1 MKIKT
6 LLITSVVILTSTVI
20 ANGQNSLVG
29 VVIDSETQETLPGV
43 NVFISS
49 LEIGTATDADGEFE
63 LTNII
68 DGTYEVQFSSIGYR
82 TLTRTVTIDQPET
95 VLNAELAPDIGL
107 LDEVVVSG
115 VADATPKRLLS
126 VSVSRIDAQTINRVP
141 ATSVSNSLT
150 GKVSGVT
157 IRNTSGTP
165 GGDSNIQLRADNNLN
180 LSSSPLLIV
189 DGVIIEGSLSDINA
203 DDIENIEVVKGA
215 AASSLYG
222 SRAGNGVVVVTTKRG
237 DNIEA
242 GDYDITV
249 RNEYG
254 IQQIANTINLS
265 EAHYFDLASD
275 WENHSNYT
283 KFAGVT
289 YPSNYVGGFSGG
301 VSGTRQISAD
311 RYMDNPFAI
320 NQDIQNEF
328 FTNGSNLTNFVSVA
342 TRLNELNIYTS
353 FENNT
358 QTGIIPDTDGFN
370 RRNFRINADYDI
382 ADWIKLSTSNLF
394 INTTSEFPGSGG
406 GIFFDLVLA
415 EPDNNLFLDN
425 PDGQPYYIRHNQWSN
440 EVNPLYNVWKED
452 RDETTRRQITNYTL
466 SLNPIENL
474 SLNTSY
480 SVENESYFYTS
491 YTPFDTWDI
500 GTSGPGAV
508 SSLGISYNQG
518 DLYKYF
524 EDTRSLTLSQQA
536 TFRQSFNKLRV
547 VATAKYQYEQF
558 DFEYFDSYGFDFG
571 YVQTP
576 TLNAF
581 SSENISSSSQQ
592 TEIVSENIY
601 GSVFLAY
608 DDTYILDGLLRR
620 DESSLFGPESR
631 TNLYY
636 RASAAVIVSELIDIP
651 AVEFLKI
658 RASQGTSGNR
668 PAFSWQYETFSL
680 SGGSASK
687 STLGN
692 KDLKP
697 STITETEIGIE
708 ANFNRVTTE
717 FIYSQATTKDQFL
730 RVPLL
735 PLSGFNGQYQN
746 AGTVESNTVEFNTN
760 AQIIRTNDMSW
771 DLRVTWQSSEQEI
784 TKLDVPPYFSGPDG
798 LYYIAEGETYGAIYG
813 RSFVTSLDQ
822 LSNQLTAD
830 ESIDDYK
837 VNSDGYVVPKGSQGT
852 DEEAAIYVL
861 DEFGSIANTKIGDGR
876 PDWTAGISNTFSYKN
891 LSVYALVDIKHGGD
905 VYNRKSQWLTRDSRN
920 GIMDMTG
927 VPESEK
933 KTFDYFQSFYDVN
946 SNNAY
951 WVEDGGFVK
960 LREVA
965 ISYNLTS
972 EQLQPIFG
980 NVVND
985 VKVSV
990 FGRNLYTWTKYSGYD
1005 PEVGSIRNPYDGT
1018 GAYPNFRNISAS
1030 IQFKF

>member
-1 MKIKT
+1 MNLKT
-6 LLITSVVILTSTVI
+6 LLLTSI
-20 ANGQNSLVG
+20 AILLSVTITNAQNSLVG
-29 VVIDSETQETLPGV
+29 VVTDSETQSTLPGV
-43 NVFISS
+43 NVFIPS
-49 LEIGTATDADGEFE
+49 LEIGTATDADGAFE
-63 LTNII
+63 LVNIPS
-68 DGTYEVQFSSIGYR
+68 GTYDVQFSSIGYR
-82 TLTRTVTIDQPET
+82 TLTSSVSIDQIET
-95 VLNAELAPDIGL
+95 VLNVELNPDIGL

-126 VSVSRIDAQTINRVP
+126 VSVSRIDAQTINQVP

-180 LSSSPLLIV
+180 LSSRPLLIV
-189 DGVIIEGSLSDINA
+189 DGVIIEGNLSDINA

-254 IQQIANTINLS
+254 IQQIANTIDLA
-265 EAHYFDLASD
+265 EAHYFDLAPD
-275 WENHSNYT
+275 WEDQKAYT
-283 KFAGVT
+283 KFANVS
-289 YPSNYVGGFSGG
+289 YPSNYVGGFSGDII
-301 VSGTRQISAD
+301 GTRQISAD
-311 RYMDNPFAI
+311 RYMDNPYAV
-320 NQDIQNEF
+320 NNDIQNDF
-328 FTNGSNLTNFVSVA
+328 FINGSNLTNFVSVA
-342 TRLNELNIYTS
+342 TRLSDINIYTS

-382 ADWIKLSTSNLF
+382 SDWIKLSTSNLF

-425 PDGQPYYIRHNQWSN
+425 PDGQPYYIRHNHWSN
-440 EVNPLYNVWKED
+440 EINPLYNVWKED

-466 SLNPIENL
+466 SMNPVENL

-491 YTPFDTWDI
+491 YTPFDTWDL

-508 SSLGISYNQG
+508 PSLGIAYNQG

-524 EDTRSLTLSQQA
+524 EDTRSLTFSQQA
-536 TFRQSFNKLRV
+536 TYRQSFNDLRF

-558 DFEYFDSYGFDFG
+558 DFEYFDTYGFDFG

-576 TLNAF
+576 TMNAF
-581 SSENISSSSQQ
+581 SSDKISASSQQ
-592 TEIVSENIY
+592 TEVVSENVY

-636 RASAAVIVSELIDIP
+636 RVSAAVILSELIDIP
-651 AVEFLKI
+651 AVEFLKL

-692 KDLKP
+692 KNLKP
-697 STITETEIGIE
+697 STITETEFGIE
-708 ANFNRVTTE
+708 ANFNRITTE
-717 FIYSQATTKDQFL
+717 IIYSQATTEDQFL

-746 AGTVESNTVEFNTN
+746 AGTVESNTLEFNAN
-760 AQIIRTNDMSW
+760 AQVIRSNDMSW
-771 DLRVTWQSSEQEI
+771 DVRVTWQSSEQEI

-798 LYYIAEGETYGAIYG
+798 LYYIAEGESYGSIYG
-813 RSFVTSLDQ
+813 RSFVTSLAQ
-822 LSNQLTAD
+822 LSNQLTAG
-830 ESIDDYK
+830 ESIDDYE
-837 VNSDGYVVPKGSQGT
+837 VNSDGYVVEKGSQGT
-852 DEEAAIYVL
+852 DSEAGIYVL

-876 PDWTAGISNTFSYKN
+876 PDWTAGISNTFRYKN

-927 VPESEK
+927 VPEAEK
-933 KTFDYFQSFYDVN
+933 KTFDYYQSFYDVN

-965 ISYNLTS
+965 ITYNLTS
-972 EQLQPIFG
+972 DQLSPIFG
-980 NVVND
+980 DVVND
-985 VKVSV
+985 VRISI